1 MKIHASKANGLEKI
15 SEFSEIP
22 MDFNLFC
29 SCLRDDEVDTCE
41 CEASEEEVEMLEQK
55 YGIHTN

>member
-22 MDFNLFC
+22 MDFKTFC
-29 SCLRDDEVDTCE
+29 SCLSDDEVDTCE

-55 YGIHTN
+55 YGIRTN